1 MGSNMTVAIGGKAA
15 GRDDSRYQEGL
26 AHLQAG
32 EWQEAI
38 RCFQE
43 LVRKYPGSLD
53 ILRALDEAEFKAHL
67 DATARIRAKRWIISW
82 RPIVVRTLILLAI
95 AILAVQGVPI
105 INRQIEQIAPVLA
118 QAQVNRRR
126 AQRLAEGNAFLE
138 AGDLDGAEARYRE
151 LLEEAPGHQEA
162 LQGLERVAEE
172 REILDLYQ
180 RAVALQEAGDYEEAL
195 KLFTE
200 ILVRRP
206 RYGDVSLRITAIRR
220 QQELDRL
227 FAEAEGDYR
236 VGRALDAVS
245 QYEQIKALNASYRR
259 DLIAGR
265 LYALYL
271 QLGRELIEGDP
282 PAPEGVPQAI
292 EYFTQALALQPQNT
306 EAALEQRLARL
317 YLQGQTR
324 YHEGRWDQAIA
335 RLGAVYDQRP
345 DYLRGIVPNM
355 LYDAYVR
362 SGDQHQHA
370 GDLYLAYEQYHK
382 AADLPVDDT
391 ALARGRIFNIVP
403 LLTPTATP
411 TLTPTSTPTPTQ
423 TPIPTPTAILTP
435 TPTPTPRPLLAF
447 RNRIVFFSDNKKQ
460 RGLWVMDPR
469 GSHRQYLGSSS
480 DYRQQ
485 YDALLKREQ
494 FSPDGRLQAFVKKS
508 ETEHPT
514 AQIFIALPNEQF
526 GIIEHKQLTTF
537 TGICYDPVW
546 SPDGSRIAFVS
557 QENES
562 DDIWVIYPDGTGAEN
577 LTRNPWEW
585 EKHPSW
591 SPDSKRIVFWS
602 NREGTKQIHVMDAN
616 GRYLR
621 NISNT
626 EWDEYDP
633 LWIK

>member
-1 MGSNMTVAIGGKAA
+1 MASEGKAE
-15 GRDDSRYQEGL
+15 GREDLRYQEGM
-26 AHLQAG
+26 AYLQAG

-43 LVRKYPGSLD
+43 LVCEYPGSLD
-53 ILRALDEAEFKAHL
+53 ILRALDEAEFRANL
-67 DATARIRAKRWIISW
+67 DATTRVRAKRWIMPW
-82 RPIVVRTLILLAI
+82 RPIVVRTLILLAV
-95 AILAVQGVPI
+95 AFLAVQGTRLI
-105 INRQIEQIAPVLA
+105 SRQVGPVLA
-118 QAQVNRRR
+118 QAQERRR
-126 AQRLAEGNAFLE
+126 LAQLEAEGNAFLE
-138 AGDLDGAEARYRE
+138 AGDLDAAEARYGE
-151 LLEEAPGHQEA
+151 LLAAVPDHEAA
-162 LQGLERVAEE
+162 SQGLESIAEE
-172 REILDLYQ
+172 RKIDDLYQ

-200 ILVRRP
+200 ILVRRA
-206 RYGDVSLRITAIRR
+206 RYGDVSLRITVIRR

-227 FAEAEGDYR
+227 FAEAEADYR
-236 VGRALDAVS
+236 EGRALDAVS
-245 QYEQIKALNASYRR
+245 KYEQIKALNASYQR

-271 QLGRELIEGDP
+271 QLGREPIEGDP

-292 EYFTQALALQPQNT
+292 EYFTQALALQPQNA

-317 YLQGQTR
+317 YLEGQTK

-335 RLGAVYDQRP
+335 RIGAVYDQRP
-345 DYLRGIVPNM
+345 DYLRGVVASM

-391 ALARGRIFNIVP
+391 TLARGRMFNIVP

-411 TLTPTSTPTPTQ
+411 TLTPTSTPTPTR
-423 TPIPTPTAILTP
+423 TPTPTPTPISTPTPILTP

-447 RNRIVFFSDNKKQ
+447 RNQIVFFSDDEEQ
-460 RGLWVMDPR
+460 PGLWVMDPR
-469 GSHRQYLGSSS
+469 GSHRQYLGSSR

-485 YDALLKREQ
+485 YDALLKREP
-494 FSPDGRLQAFVKKS
+494 FSPDGRLRAFVRLS
-508 ETEHPT
+508 ESEKPT
-514 AQIFIALPNEQF
+514 AQIFIALPDEQY
-526 GIIEHKQLTTF
+526 GHIEEQLTRF

-557 QENES
+557 DENES
-562 DDIWVIYPDGTGAEN
+562 DDIWVIYPDGTGADN

-585 EKHPSW
+585 DKHPSW

-616 GRYLR
+616 GRNVR
-621 NISNT
+621 NISKT